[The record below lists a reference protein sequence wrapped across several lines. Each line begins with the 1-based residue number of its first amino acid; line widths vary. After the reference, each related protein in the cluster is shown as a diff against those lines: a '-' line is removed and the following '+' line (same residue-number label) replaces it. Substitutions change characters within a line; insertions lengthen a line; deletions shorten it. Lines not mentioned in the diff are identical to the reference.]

1 MQNLILESFKILSD
15 IMENTQF
22 ILKNRDKS
30 IPIITYAVLVFFL
43 FIVIRDNLQPEI
55 YMQNSTLFE
64 RILFTFIMLSMSFAF
79 FYYMN
84 YMFNKK
90 VVFTQNG
97 IILKKFLRK
106 RIVIEWRL
114 IELIDFKICALD
126 ALKFGSFVDFNISDK
141 KFVPNL
147 KKFGKW
153 DISIKTLEKKE
164 KIKLVNVPFS
174 NISEINPIIYS
185 NSNLKYLS
193 CIDLKNPKRP
203 ELLWSWNSKG
213 TDEEMQTT
221 LKLLEELP
229 MKIEY
234 NLLYSPELEA
244 RNNNFKNYLLI
255 NLVVIAPLV
264 YVLILFILDWTKS
277 SNNDPIETTP
287 IIDPSLNIDLIFI
300 TFIGISILII
310 SATYWF
316 ILPKVMKKYQ
326 DKGYNESFFTF
337 FLMFALNDV
346 IVVFGLIIGILTWVI
361 NDHVDWLKF
370 SLLGGIGWI
379 QMIYLYRWKIPEDY
393 RKFSFKSLKK

>member
-30 IPIITYAVLVFFL
+30 IPIITYAALVFFL

-153 DISIKTLEKKE
+153 DISIKTLEKE
-164 KIKLVNVPFS
+164 NKIKLVNVPFS

-337 FLMFALNDV
+337 FLMFAFNDV

>member
-30 IPIITYAVLVFFL
+30 IPIITYAALVFFL

-379 QMIYLYRWKIPEDY
+379 QMIYLYRWKIPDDY